1 MTAAWVNC
9 DKRIGCL
16 FQMTLAPVC
25 QPEAIAEITDK
36 SMDADCNYVTV
47 ADCNYVTVVSHHAY
61 LQNPSQ
67 N

>member
-47 ADCNYVTVVSHHAY
+47 VSHHAY